1 MKKRKLNSKNPKY
14 MDKSQ
19 LKEKKVIKRVL
30 ICTTPSDVKSMECG
44 MKTNYIWKLWNYLK

>member
-30 ICTTPSDVKSMECG
+30 ICTTPSGCEVHGVWYE
-44 MKTNYIWKLWNYLK
+44 N